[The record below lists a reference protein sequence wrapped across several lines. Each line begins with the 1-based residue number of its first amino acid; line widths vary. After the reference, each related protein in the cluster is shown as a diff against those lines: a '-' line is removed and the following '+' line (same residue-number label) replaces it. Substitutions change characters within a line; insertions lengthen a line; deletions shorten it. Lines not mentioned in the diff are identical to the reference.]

1 MLGEK
6 MVNRQ
11 RIVGGIVCILL
22 GLGLLY
28 FLYEFLH
35 PTFTDINNYVNNIT
49 KLLGGKDTL
58 GATKLATSEI
68 EALILVI
75 SAFFVVCGFILYLS
89 GLKEPSNAE

>member
-28 FLYEFLH
+28 FLYESLH

>member
-6 MVNRQ
+6 MVNGRKL
-11 RIVGGIVCILL
+11 VGGIICILL

-28 FLYEFLH
+28 FLYESLH

-58 GATKLATSEI
+58 GATKSATSEI
-68 EALILVI
+68 EAIILGM
-75 SAFFVVCGFILYLS
+75 SAFFVLCGFILYLS
-89 GLKEPSNAE
+89 GLKEPSSAE